1 VIATLRGVDFG
12 SPPKLNHGHHERVV
26 EQAALAQIFEQSG
39 IGLVERRDAILLPE
53 HRAYPVMLPS
63 PPVPPWLSQTLAMRP
78 VGMKYIQM
86 TETRPTPAS
95 TRRRS
100 GSLLAPAVARD

>member
-1 VIATLRGVDFG
+1 
-12 SPPKLNHGHHERVV
+12 
-26 EQAALAQIFEQSG
+26 
-39 IGLVERRDAILLPE
+39 
-53 HRAYPVMLPS
+53 MLPS